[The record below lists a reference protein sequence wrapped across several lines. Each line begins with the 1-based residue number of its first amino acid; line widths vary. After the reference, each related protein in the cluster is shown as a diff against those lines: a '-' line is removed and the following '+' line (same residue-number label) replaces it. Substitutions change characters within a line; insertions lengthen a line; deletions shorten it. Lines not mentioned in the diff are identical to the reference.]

1 MKAEKYDKKG
11 AAATETVQNAYAKLN
26 LTLDIVGDRSDGYH
40 DLKMVMQSVELHD
53 TVRIRESADEKIT
66 IECAERFIPRN
77 PNNLAAKA
85 AERFFEASGVS
96 RRGLIIAIDKVIP
109 VCAGM
114 AGGSSD
120 AAAVLLALR
129 RMYAPGMSIETLCA
143 IGESVGS
150 DVPYCVF
157 GGTALAE
164 GKGEKLTRIPPMPS
178 VPVVVC
184 KPDFPISTPELFAL
198 VNMKKINLRPDT
210 AGMIKNLEHA
220 DAEGAARRL
229 YNVFEDVL
237 PKKYGEVA
245 RIKSRML
252 DLGAAGACMTG
263 SGPTVFGIF
272 RDEVTAERAYASL
285 SENYSRTF
293 LTKMRSEPNT

>member
-1 MKAEKYDKKG
+1 M
-11 AAATETVQNAYAKLN
+11 
-26 LTLDIVGDRSDGYH
+26 TLDIVGDRADGYH

-53 TVRIRESADEKIT
+53 TVRIRESADERIT
-66 IECAERFIPRN
+66 IECAERFIPCN
-77 PNNLAAKA
+77 SNNLAAKA
-85 AERFFEASGVS
+85 AERFFETSEVS
-96 RRGLIIAIDKVIP
+96 RRGLLIEIDKAIP

-129 RMYAPGMSIETLCA
+129 RMYDPGMSIETLCA
-143 IGESVGS
+143 IGEGVGS

-164 GKGEKLTRIPPMPS
+164 GKGERLTRISPMPR
-178 VPVVVC
+178 VPVVIC

-210 AGMIKNLEHA
+210 IGMIKSLEHA
-220 DAEGAARRL
+220 DVEGAARRL

-237 PKKYGEVA
+237 PKKYEEVA
-245 RIKSRML
+245 RIKNRML

-263 SGPTVFGIF
+263 SGPTVFGPF
-272 RDEVTAERAYASL
+272 RDDETAERAYASL

-293 LTKMRSEPNT
+293 LTRTRSEPNT